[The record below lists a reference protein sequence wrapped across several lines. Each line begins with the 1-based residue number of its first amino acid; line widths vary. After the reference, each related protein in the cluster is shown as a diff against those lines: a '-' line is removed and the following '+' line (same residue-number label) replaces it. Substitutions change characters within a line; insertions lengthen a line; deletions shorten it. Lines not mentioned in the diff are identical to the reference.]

1 MELRLL
7 GPIEVRLEDR
17 PIELG
22 PRKQRA
28 LLAMLALQVG
38 RTVTVDRLVEGLWG
52 EEPPASA
59 PKMVQLYVSHLRPL
73 LEGSGARIVTRNGGY
88 ELQLSGDEVDVVR
101 FERLLDESRAREAL
115 ALWRGDALADVAG
128 EPFAAAEIR
137 RLDDL
142 RLRAA
147 ESAIELDL
155 AAGRH
160 AEVIG
165 ELERLVTAEPLR
177 ERLHAQRMLA
187 LYRSGRQAEAL
198 EAYRDARSALVE
210 QVGVEPGTE
219 LRSLQ
224 DAILAQDPA
233 LDVPDAADAELAT
246 PPPPP
251 AGWPTKLVLVAA
263 AILVVAG
270 LTAYGTIRVLE
281 PDSLAGIDENFVGLI
296 DPDGPRITDQYG
308 VGKSPSA
315 VLGGGGSVW
324 VANAADG
331 TVTRIDRDREQ
342 PVRVIPVGE
351 SPAALAFGGG
361 SLWVADS
368 DSRKVW
374 QVDPRSN
381 RVVKSIEVGNAPR
394 ALAVAGGAVWVASGV
409 DGRIQRIDLDSGRA
423 APPIV
428 VGANPSAI
436 AAGAG
441 ALWVA
446 SEEAG
451 TVTRMAPR
459 TGSLVETIPVGP
471 GPSALAVGEGGVWV
485 VNRHVGTL
493 TRIDPATN
501 APMAVVRIGGD
512 PTAVAV
518 GGGAVWIAG
527 GEEGVVTRVDP
538 DHPADIEKLK
548 TGNSPAAIAVA
559 GGSVWAAADAPQA
572 AHRGGTLRV
581 LVPDDYDSL
590 PIDPLH
596 FRSYT
601 TPHVFQLSSLT
612 HDGLVAY
619 RRLEGA
625 AAATLVGAL
634 ATTAPTPSPDGKTY
648 VFTLRRGLRFSDG
661 RPVRPEDFRASMERF
676 LQVTRHRPDFAVFP
690 PMYASIIGAPRCS
703 AGRTRCDLSRGIETD
718 AQART
723 ITVHLTRR
731 DPDFLHKLT
740 MSWAFVVPA
749 GSSMRATTG
758 RTPPGTGPYRV
769 ASWEPRRGGLFV
781 RNPAFGS
788 GPSRSRP
795 DGFPDRIEVDVRS
808 VRSTEA
814 QIAEVQRG
822 AADLAVIANPF
833 ISFVKADRVRALRA
847 RSPGQ
852 VYSAPAPTST
862 WMFLNVR
869 RRPFDDTGVRKAV
882 NLAIDRAHVVALT
895 GGPESG
901 TPACQIVPIGFPGYE
916 PYCPY
921 TAHPSKGGSWTAPD
935 VDRARRLVA
944 ASGRSGERVVVW
956 SLGYLSNIGRYFTAL
971 LNELGFRARLRVISD
986 DEFPLLYEPGTR
998 AQTGVS
1004 QWGPDYIAPTTAIQ
1018 TPFTCAPADRYADN
1032 FSKLC
1037 DGVLERRIERALA
1050 APPADAARAWAAADH
1065 RLSDLAPAVP
1075 LTNRR
1080 AVVLVSKRAGNVQN
1094 SVQWFT
1100 LLDQMWV
1107 R

>member
-1 MELRLL
+1 VELRLL

-38 RTVTVDRLVEGLWG
+38 RTVTADRLVEGLWG

-73 LEGSGARIVTRNGGY
+73 LEGSGARIATRNGGY
-88 ELQLSGDEVDVVR
+88 ELQLCGDEVDVVR
-101 FERLLDESRAREAL
+101 FERLLDQSRAREAL

-165 ELERLVTAEPLR
+165 ELERLVAAEPLR
-177 ERLHAQRMLA
+177 EHLHAQRMLA

-210 QVGVEPGTE
+210 QIGVEPGTE

-233 LDVPDAADAELAT
+233 LDVQDAADAELAT

-251 AGWPTKLVLVAA
+251 ARRPTQLVLVAA

-281 PDSLAGIDENFVGLI
+281 PDSLAGIDENAVGLI

-315 VLGGGGSVW
+315 IVGGGGSVW
-324 VANAADG
+324 IANAADG
-331 TVTRIDRDREQ
+331 TVTRIDRDRER
-342 PVRVIPVGE
+342 PISFIPVGE

-374 QVDPRSN
+374 QVDPGSN
-381 RVVKSIEVGNAPR
+381 EVVKSIEVGNAPR
-394 ALAVAGGAVWVASGV
+394 ALAVAAGAVWVASGV
-409 DGRIQRIDLDSGRA
+409 DGRLQRIDVARRRA
-423 APPIV
+423 APPIA

-451 TVTRMAPR
+451 TVTRIAPR
-459 TGSLVETIPVGP
+459 TGSVVETIRVGP

-501 APMAVVRIGGD
+501 APMDVVHIGSD

-518 GGGAVWIAG
+518 GGGAVWVAG

-538 DHPADIEKLK
+538 EHPADIEKLK

-581 LVPDDYDSL
+581 LLPDDASNV

-596 FRSYT
+596 HRSYE
-601 TPHVFQLSSLT
+601 TPHVAQLSSLT

-634 ATTAPTPSPDGKTY
+634 ATTAPLPSPDGKTY

-661 RPVRPEDFRASMERF
+661 RPVRPADFRASMERF
-676 LQVTRHRPDFAVFP
+676 LQVTRHRPEAAGFP
-690 PMYASIIGAPRCS
+690 PLYASIVGARRCS

-718 AQART
+718 PQART

-740 MSWAFVVPA
+740 MAWAFVVPA
-749 GSSMRATTG
+749 DSPVRTTTG
-758 RTPPGTGPYRV
+758 PTPPGTGPYR
-769 ASWEPRRGGLFV
+769 AAAWDRRRGGLLV
-781 RNPAFGS
+781 RNSYFRS
-788 GPSRSRP
+788 GAARSRP
-795 DGFPDRIEVDVRS
+795 DGFADRIAVEVRS
-808 VRSTEA
+808 HKTAEA
-814 QIAEVQRG
+814 QIADVQSG

-833 ISFVKADRVRALRA
+833 ISFVTADRLRALRA
-847 RSPGQ
+847 RSPGRL
-852 VYSAPAPTST
+852 YSAPAPTSDY
-862 WMFLNVR
+862 MFLNVS
-869 RRPFDDTGVRKAV
+869 RRPFDKTEVRQAV
-882 NLAIDRAHVVALT
+882 NFATDRAHLVALT
-895 GGPESG
+895 GGSEVG
-901 TPACQIVPIGFPGYE
+901 TPACQVLPLAFPAYE

-921 TAHPSKGGSWTAPD
+921 TARPSTGGSWTAPD
-935 VDRARRLVA
+935 MDRARGLVA
-944 ASGRSGERVVVW
+944 TSGRAGDRVVVW
-956 SLGYLSNIGRYFTAL
+956 SAGYMRPIGQYFTRL
-971 LNELGFRARLRVISD
+971 LNQLGFRATLHVPADKDYGAIYD
-986 DEFPLLYEPGTR
+986 PGTQ
-998 AQTGVS
+998 AQAGTA
-1004 QWGPDYIAPTTAIQ
+1004 QWGADYLAPSTFIQ
-1018 TPFTCAPADRYADN
+1018 PPFTCAPRDRYSN
-1032 FSKLC
+1032 NLSKLC
-1037 DGVLERRIERALA
+1037 DGTLERRIRRALA
-1050 APPADAARAWAAADH
+1050 TPPAEAAGAWAAADH
-1065 RLSDLAPAVP
+1065 RLSDVAAAVP

-1080 AVVLVSKRAGNVQN
+1080 SVVLVSKRVGNVKTHGQF
-1094 SVQWFT
+1094 FT